1 MDSSFEQKK
10 TTGVCARRLT
20 AVHKYHLHTK
30 KKKTHMKILC
40 ARFSPIHNLFIY
52 VTYRSALNR
61 NDGTWNTPYTN
72 VNNIRRKNNIKI
84 NNTQHISKPQI
95 KHWKRK
101 KFTLTEENALHTQG
115 EDENEEEM

>member
-1 MDSSFEQKK
+1 
-10 TTGVCARRLT
+10 
-20 AVHKYHLHTK
+20 
-30 KKKTHMKILC
+30 MKILC

-72 VNNIRRKNNIKI
+72 VNNKK
-84 NNTQHISKPQI
+84 TKPQI